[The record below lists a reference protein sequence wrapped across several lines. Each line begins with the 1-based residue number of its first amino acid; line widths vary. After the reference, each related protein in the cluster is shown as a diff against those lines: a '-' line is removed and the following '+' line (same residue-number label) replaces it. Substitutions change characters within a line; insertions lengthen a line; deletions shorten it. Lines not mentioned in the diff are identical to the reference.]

1 MLRRIFIAVIPSLTA
16 STSFANDASWNCEQN
31 KETKEW
37 VCVGDNSPKV
47 VKKELSSDNISTK
60 PIEATSAPAV
70 SSTATSEL
78 KTLEKP
84 TLIEKSQLIE
94 TPESVQPTQSKVT
107 TAKNAAPKEGQ
118 TTPAE
123 HTNKKP
129 TVLVDKESF
138 IGKAET
144 KSAAKNLN
152 QPVTPA
158 IQETSN
164 SKKQWSCG
172 DQKGA
177 TEWDCRE
184 VGVIANNDTSNEKS
198 NGNTTEQPVK
208 SAPVI
213 QNEIS
218 SIRLLNPAFNH
229 QQEQVFNTLSSQLAY
244 DPWEQC
250 NVKPGEK
257 NTFVS
262 SASQRESAPM
272 EVKSNYA
279 EVFENEIGSY
289 SGNVNMSRADQ
300 KSTSTKANYNNAS
313 QVLDLQGD
321 VYYSEEE
328 LALHSD
334 TAMLN
339 FASDQAK
346 IRDAQF
352 IAAAKPLRGTAK
364 FIYRKSPALSEYKDV
379 AYTSCRPGNQDWVIH
394 TSDLSMNKTTGRGT
408 VKNAWL
414 EFKGAPVFYSPYLT
428 FPTDNR
434 RVSGFLMP
442 SFGNTRYSGFRI
454 AAPYYWNIAPNYDA
468 TITPRELINRGPS
481 IATNFRY
488 LTEQSKGNIAL
499 EYMPVDMKRNNDS
512 RFYGSIKNTS
522 TLSPNIRSNVD
533 LSYVSDREYFAQ
545 LGSALTF
552 SNYNY
557 LRSSADIGYV
567 KDGINFNTS
576 FVNYQSI
583 NTTTNTDLIPTPYRV
598 LPRINLNLDHAFK
611 SMPLNTS
618 MENEYVYFQ
627 HNHSN
632 LFLYNNGTLDTTPV
646 KDTNG
651 QAINATPAGQRL
663 NTKPSFSIP
672 LQTSSAFITPKLSL
686 QHTQYILSDGQPIVI
701 TPTNNNQTFGGIA
714 DTSTSRTLPILSA
727 DSGLYFD
734 RNVSFGNSSYL
745 HTIEPRLFYLYVPY
759 HNQDNLP
766 TFDTAQYDFQYA
778 ALFRENSFSGTD
790 RIQNANQISTAISSK
805 LIDEKTGLEKLK
817 LDVGEI
823 IYFEDRQVNGQV
835 LLADGTR
842 NTLGSA
848 KDNYSNLVTELSSQF
863 TRDLSAV
870 SGLQWNPLRNDIQR
884 VNAGIHYRNKSNEIF
899 NIGYL
904 YRNTPTVTSGGN
916 DITQTDSSFR
926 YPIYDNWS
934 AMGRWQYSILY
945 NKTQDALL
953 GLEKENCCWRFR
965 IALRRYTNNLASGSG
980 FVNNDTLHPST
991 TQNGIFF
998 EIELKGLS
1006 ALGDDMDT
1014 FLQKEIYGFKGPQ

>member
-47 VKKELSSDNISTK
+47 AKKEPSVANVSTQ
-60 PIEATSAPAV
+60 PIETTVVPAVGQIKEV
-70 SSTATSEL
+70 SSTPAVPAATA
-78 KTLEKP
+78 TLPIVKPRQAFEAPALAEKP
-84 TLIEKSQLIE
+84 KPVQAEQSEHTTEIES
-94 TPESVQPTQSKVT
+94 TPNEVQSTQV
-107 TAKNAAPKEGQ
+107 
-118 TTPAE
+118 E

-138 IGKAET
+138 IGKNEK
-144 KSAAKNLN
+144 KSATKNLN
-152 QPVTPA
+152 RPVTPA

-172 DQKGA
+172 GQKGA
-177 TEWDCRE
+177 TEWNCQE
-184 VGVIANNDTSNEKS
+184 VGVIANNDTSNS
-198 NGNTTEQPVK
+198 APSEQPVK
-208 SAPVI
+208 STPVI
-213 QNEIS
+213 ENEIS

-250 NVKPGEK
+250 NVEPSEK
-257 NTFVS
+257 NNFVS

-442 SFGNTRYSGFRI
+442 SFGSTRYSGFRI

-488 LTEQSKGNIAL
+488 LTERSKGNIAL

-512 RFYGSIKNTS
+512 RFYGSIKNKS
-522 TLSPNIRSNVD
+522 VLSPNIRSNVD

-557 LRSSADIGYV
+557 LKSSADIGYV

-583 NTTTNTDLIPTPYRV
+583 NTTLVNTPLPYRV

-611 SMPLNTS
+611 FMPLNTAID
-618 MENEYVYFQ
+618 NEYVYFQ
-627 HNHSN
+627 QDH
-632 LFLYNNGTLDTTPV
+632 LV
-646 KDTNG
+646 NG
-651 QAINATPAGQRL
+651 QRF
-663 NTKPSFSIP
+663 NTKPSVSIP
-672 LQTSSAFITPKLSL
+672 VETANAYFTPKFSVQQTNYALSNITQAGMSESISRTVPIFSANTGLNFEKSLSL
-686 QHTQYILSDGQPIVI
+686 GN
-701 TPTNNNQTFGGIA
+701 TN
-714 DTSTSRTLPILSA
+714 
-727 DSGLYFD
+727 
-734 RNVSFGNSSYL
+734 YL
-745 HTIEPRLFYLYVPY
+745 HTIEPRLFYLFVPY
-759 HNQDNLP
+759 TNQQNLP
-766 TFDTAQYDFQYA
+766 VFDTAQYDFQYN

-790 RIQNANQISTAISSK
+790 RIQNANQISTAISSR
-805 LIDEKTGLEKLK
+805 LIDDKSGLERLK
-817 LDVGEI
+817 LDIGEI
-823 IYFEDRQVNGQV
+823 IYFQNRQVTAPV
-835 LLADGTR
+835 LLANGKYA
-842 NTLGSA
+842 NLGDTN
-848 KDNYSNLVTELSSQF
+848 DNYSNLVTELSSQF
-863 TRDLSAV
+863 TRDLSTV
-870 SGLQWNPLRNDIQR
+870 SGLQWNPLSNDIQR
-884 VNAGIHYRNKSNEIF
+884 VNAGIHYRNKDNEIF

-904 YRNTPTVTSGGN
+904 YRKNPLFANRSN

-934 AMGRWQYSILY
+934 AMGRWQYSLLY
-945 NKTQDALL
+945 NKTQDALF
-953 GLEKENCCWRFR
+953 GVEKENCCWRFR
-965 IALRRYTNNLASGSG
+965 VALRHYTNNLASGNGLFYGSNPNTPNTFAG
-980 FVNNDTLHPST
+980 TA
-991 TQNGIFF
+991 QNGIFF

-1014 FLQKEIYGFKGPQ
+1014 FLQKEIYGFKGSQ